1 MLQNI
6 LKIKQ
11 RASIMSMP
19 ITQALLRVASQAGRN
34 TAVFNAKAS
43 VTSTPI
49 LIAGAKIAPNLV
61 FTSISNSSK
70 SLEQAKKNYSLKVTL
85 PVGGD
90 TPSFATLYTTKSGK
104 TKLSVTSFDEPNLSN
119 PKNSGIFQ
127 SYNFTGADKNIADFR
142 VAFFEPDNK
151 NNLMRAYL
159 EKSNR
164 EIELPPNSYIDFS
177 KGISMD
183 KALIISNVVK
193 NGINVREVRT
203 VQKAFED
210 GGIAFPPKASVPCTL
225 SIRDVCLIKK

>member
-1 MLQNI
+1 
-6 LKIKQ
+6 
-11 RASIMSMP
+11 MSMP

-34 TAVFNAKAS
+34 TAVFNAKAA

-90 TPSFATLYTTKSGK
+90 TPSFTTLYTTKSGK
-104 TKLSVTSFDEPNLSN
+104 TKLSVTSFYDKNEQFN
-119 PKNSGIFQ
+119 PKNSGNFQ

-151 NNLMRAYL
+151 KNLMRVYL

-183 KALIISNVVK
+183 KALIISNVIDINGK
-193 NGINVREVRT
+193 NIRT
-203 VQKAFED
+203 AKTVLKAFEEV
-210 GGIAFPPKASVPCTL
+210 GFVSSKPSCKFPTPLGCAWK
-225 SIRDVCLIKK
+225 